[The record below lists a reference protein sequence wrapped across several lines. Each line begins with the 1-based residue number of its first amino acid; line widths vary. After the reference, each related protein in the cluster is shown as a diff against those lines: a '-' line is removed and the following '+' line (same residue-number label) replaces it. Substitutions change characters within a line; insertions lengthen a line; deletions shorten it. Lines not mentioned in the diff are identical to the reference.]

1 MLLYEKIMKGNLNC
15 LFLYRSDIGQ
25 ITKPNTDEN
34 TQVNCICYLLHHIP
48 NFSEQKDITQVSG
61 ILTAL
66 LRCAM
71 PIGMVNE
78 TTHSTN

>member
-15 LFLYRSDIGQ
+15 PFLYRSDIGQ

-34 TQVNCICYLLHHIP
+34 TLVKCICYLLHHIP
-48 NFSEQKDITQVSG
+48 NVFLEQKDITQVSG

-71 PIGMVNE
+71 PMVNE